1 MDPFVFSLV
10 LLAAILH
17 ASWNALLK
25 KGNDPWTRLALSNF
39 AGMAIGLVLLP
50 FVEFPNAEAWP
61 FILGST
67 AVHQAYYITVC
78 LQYRY
83 GDLSHVYPIS
93 RGSAPLLVA
102 VGAYLFVGETLPP
115 LGVVAVVVISAA
127 IISLTFSTAWKPGEG
142 KGVLFAMLTGGS
154 IAMYSVIDGLGGRAA
169 NDVAGYIAYLFFI
182 DAIPFGLLVWY
193 MRRHDLSM
201 ALKTNW
207 KTAILT
213 GALAFPAYGL
223 VIWAMSISP
232 LTYVSALRETSVI
245 LAVLIGTRLMGEPF
259 GARRILAA
267 TGVAIGVVMLQVS

>member
-10 LLAAILH
+10 LAAAILH

-25 KGNDPWTRLALSNF
+25 KGDDPWTRLAISNV
-39 AGMAIGLVLLP
+39 AGTGIGLGLLP

-61 FILGST
+61 FILGS
-67 AVHQAYYITVC
+67 AAIHQIYYITVC

-115 LGVVAVVVISAA
+115 LGVVAVIVISAA

-142 KGVLFAMLTGGS
+142 KGVVFALMTGVTIG
-154 IAMYSVIDGLGGRAA
+154 IYTVIDGQGGRQAH
-169 NDVAGYIAYLFFI
+169 DVAGYVAYLFII

-193 MRRHDLSM
+193 MRRHDLPG

-207 KTAILT
+207 KSGVLT

-223 VIWAMSISP
+223 VIWAMSLSP

-259 GARRILAA
+259 GTRRVLAA
-267 TGVAIGVVMLQVS
+267 TAVAAGVVMLQVS